1 MNAPR
6 LRHAALP
13 TFVRAWVR
21 PVARLALRL
30 PRRLLWRLA
39 AALPAKASGRRFAV
53 AMAVSFAG
61 SIGMAPGAFA
71 QPQPAGAAAS
81 AAPAPSAAASAPLSL
96 SARKVYEQA
105 RSQLLQIRTVL
116 KGRASQTSVG
126 SGFLVTREGHI
137 VTNFHVV
144 AEAALKPERHDL
156 VYVTADGREAPLTIL
171 QLDVLHD
178 LALLKAGDAVKP
190 TQAGDAATAP
200 ARAADAAPSERA
212 SDAARPGRVAD
223 AAQPGRVFDG
233 GPPGRVFDALTIR
246 PDSQP
251 LSQGERIYSL
261 GNPLDVGFA
270 VTEGTYNGLVKRSF
284 YPQIFFGG
292 ALSGGMSGGPAL
304 DEQGRVIGI
313 NVARRVDGEQV
324 SFLVPASFAA
334 ALLARG
340 RDAAPIRSA
349 AHGIVTDQLMLHQ
362 AALVERFIQQG
373 WKSETHPRYKVPV
386 PSDQFMRCWGSSEPS
401 RTGGLDLERSDCVMD
416 TRIFVGEYTT
426 GSIGVRHESYD
437 GSKLGTLRF
446 AARYAASFRNETFTR
461 LRSEHQTKPQCHED
475 FVDRNGLPL
484 RAVVCLRAYK
494 KLPGLYDL
502 SVLVATLDQP
512 RAGVQGRFDA
522 RGLSFA
528 NAQVLAKHYLE
539 AYAWVR

>member
-1 MNAPR
+1 MNSSR
-6 LRHAALP
+6 LRQAALP
-13 TFVRAWVR
+13 I
-21 PVARLALRL
+21 LAL
-30 PRRLLWRLA
+30 LLAFGITTGVHAQTPPAEA
-39 AALPAKASGRRFAV
+39 AA
-53 AMAVSFAG
+53 
-61 SIGMAPGAFA
+61 APE
-71 QPQPAGAAAS
+71 S
-81 AAPAPSAAASAPLSL
+81 AASAPLSL

-126 SGFLVTREGHI
+126 SGFLVSREGHI

-156 VYVTADGREAPLTIL
+156 VYVTADGREAALQIL

-178 LALLKAGDAVKP
+178 LALLKA
-190 TQAGDAATAP
+190 
-200 ARAADAAPSERA
+200 ADT
-212 SDAARPGRVAD
+212 ARPPNGFDEGPRGR
-223 AAQPGRVFDG
+223 G
-233 GPPGRVFDALTIR
+233 FDALAFR
-246 PDSQP
+246 PDAQP

-270 VTEGTYNGLVKRSF
+270 VTEGTYNGLVKRNF

-324 SFLVPASFAA
+324 SFLVPASFAS

-340 RDAAPIRSA
+340 RDAVPIKTA
-349 AHGIVTDQLMLHQ
+349 AYNIVTDQLMQHQ
-362 AALVERFIQQG
+362 QALTERFVAQG
-373 WKSETHPRYKVPV
+373 WKTATHVRYRVPV

-416 TRIFVGEYTT
+416 TRIFVGDYTT
-426 GSIGVRHESYD
+426 GAIGVRHEAYD
-437 GSKLGTLRF
+437 GSKLGTMRF
-446 AARYAASFRNETFTR
+446 AARYSASFRNESFTR

-475 FVDRNGLPL
+475 YLDRNGLTL

-502 SVLVATLDQP
+502 AVLVATLDQP
-512 RAGVQGRFDA
+512 QAGVQGRFDA
-522 RGLSFA
+522 QGLSFA
-528 NAQVLAKHYLE
+528 NAQRLAKHYLE
-539 AYAWVR
+539 AYAWAK